1 MAKIL
6 GLDISSQRTGV
17 AVLNKGRLLRSSFE
31 LIEPNPKK
39 SYGERLSYFR
49 TELRRILAK
58 HQPEHIVI
66 EDIFKGRNLKTF
78 KILAMFRGVA
88 IQTIYEE
95 TNQNPVSLMP
105 TDARSTLDIGVG
117 KEDAF
122 CALVEKY
129 KLDDF
134 NFDDH
139 NDIVDAIGLAS
150 ALQVLIKQGHDAKSL
165 QSLGRGKKRKRR
177 RNKKGVSKARS

>member
-17 AVLNKGRLLRSSFE
+17 AVINKGRLLKSSFE
-31 LIEPNPKK
+31 LIEPNPRK
-39 SYGERLSYFR
+39 SYGERLSFFR
-49 TELRRILAK
+49 NEIRRIIAK
-58 HQPEHIVI
+58 HKPDHVVI

-88 IQTIYEE
+88 VQTIYEE
-95 TNQNPVSLMP
+95 TNADPVSLMP
-105 TDARSTLDIGVG
+105 TDARAILNIGLG

-122 CALVEKY
+122 CAIVERY
-129 KLDDF
+129 KLNDF

-139 NDIVDAIGLAS
+139 NDIADAIGLAF
-150 ALQVLIKQGHDAKSL
+150 AIHTMIKQGHDARSL
-165 QSLGRGKKRKRR
+165 QSIGRRKKRKRK
-177 RNKKGVSKARS
+177 RNKKSVSKARS

>member
-17 AVLNKGRLLRSSFE
+17 AVINRGRLLKSSFE
-31 LIEPNPKK
+31 LIEPNPRK
-39 SYGERLSYFR
+39 SYGERLSFFKN
-49 TELRRILAK
+49 ELKRVIAK

-105 TDARSTLDIGVG
+105 TDARATLDIGVG

-122 CALVEKY
+122 CAIVEKY
-129 KLDDF
+129 KLDEF

-139 NDIVDAIGLAS
+139 NDIVDAIGLAT
-150 ALQVLIKQGHDAKSL
+150 AVHILIKQGHDAKSL
-165 QSLGRGKKRKRR
+165 QSLRRGKKRKRR
-177 RNKKGVSKARS
+177 RNKKGVSKASS